1 MVPPRPICLIASLL
15 RGSNTANQVERDFP
29 TRRYS
34 GRSRQARTEQDRK
47 HAFVLEEREREL
59 SQDIADQSAHVL
71 LPIVSASTRCRMSW
85 TSISTGNPFASISA
99 SVQPLRE
106 AASNSRARR
115 RSATAAGLGAWSSG
129 GGAWSVAFRI
139 SGGRGPFQAAPACF
153 PPRGREDSRRYT
165 WPGVR
170 GGGPPSGQPGGIRG
184 GRDRRRC

>member
-1 MVPPRPICLIASLL
+1 MVPPRPICLSASLL

-47 HAFVLEEREREL
+47 HASVLEEREREL

-99 SVQPLRE
+99 SVQP
-106 AASNSRARR
+106 SRQDAGSSSARQRSGSGSRR
-115 RSATAAGLGAWSSG
+115 RRRGWDMEWAG
-129 GGAWSVAFRI
+129 GG
-139 SGGRGPFQAAPACF
+139 
-153 PPRGREDSRRYT
+153 
-165 WPGVR
+165 
-170 GGGPPSGQPGGIRG
+170 
-184 GRDRRRC
+184 